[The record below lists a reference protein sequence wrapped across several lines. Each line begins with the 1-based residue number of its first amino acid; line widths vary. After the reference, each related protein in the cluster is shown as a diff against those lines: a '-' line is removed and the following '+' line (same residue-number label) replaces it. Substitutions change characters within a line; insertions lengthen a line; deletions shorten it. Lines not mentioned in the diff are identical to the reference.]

1 MVLVPDT
8 PEYSAITAASRGPDT
23 VGVHTFLIAGVR
35 YQLRFYRLAVF
46 GGEQAS
52 QPFQINVPGERKHVY
67 ACNGEI
73 YNWQELNKA
82 TGSEA
87 RGDCIAA
94 AAALSRAGFQKG
106 LEAVLGEFALIQIDL
121 PGVECGDKDAHISLA
136 RDTYGV
142 RPIFWGLDSQNRLL
156 ATSAMEG
163 VPKELTHLFSPLRGG
178 TWLRYS
184 APERKV
190 VTRGTFTHSNLLLSP
205 PPDPATYFQN
215 VFLEAVRVRC
225 AQIEKDQKIGVLLS
239 GGADSVAMIAAMAAC
254 IDAGNIAAFTVCFGD
269 IVTPDIEIACEVC
282 INVGVGRHEVLT
294 VPESALTLDL
304 LRESIRAL
312 HTFDTTTI
320 RAGTIQHL
328 LYKLAHPVMQEEGV
342 KAVLS
347 GEGAD
352 ELAGGYQYFK
362 MAPDALAAETES
374 NRLLSDIFLYDGLRA
389 DRTAGRWG
397 KEVRLPFLDVRVVD
411 AFKRWLSAEQRWDPR
426 MEKRALRSLLA
437 SIPMPSFKM
446 AGVQAA
452 IRRPKDALSD
462 SVGKRWV
469 EKLKVMAAVYCEDR
483 EFPKWEHCPPRT
495 KEEKMYRSLFDEV
508 CGAES
513 ATQIP
518 YFWMPKWQ
526 KAGSAGSLDPSATVL
541 PCFQTSEHDAPAKPK
556 PAAHPQM
563 PPGFPP
569 GMQMPPGMSFTVNP
583 GMAQGV
589 PPGMQMP
596 PNMGG
601 WAAQ

>member
-1 MVLVPDT
+1 M
-8 PEYSAITAASRGPDT
+8 
-23 VGVHTFLIAGVR
+23 
-35 YQLRFYRLAVF
+35 
-46 GGEQAS
+46 
-52 QPFQINVPGERKHVY
+52 Y

-82 TGSEA
+82 TGSES

-94 AAALSRAGFQKG
+94 AAAISRAGLKRG
-106 LEAVLGEFALIQIDL
+106 LESILGEFALIQIDL
-121 PGVECGDKDAHISLA
+121 PGTESDNTEANITIA

-142 RPIFWGLDSQNRLL
+142 RPMFWGLDNENRLL
-156 ATSAMEG
+156 AVSSMEG
-163 VPKELTHLFSPLRGG
+163 VPKELTHMFSPLRGG
-178 TWLRYS
+178 TWLKYS
-184 APERKV
+184 ATDRKI
-190 VTRGTFTHSNLLLSP
+190 VTRNTYTHTNLLLTP
-205 PPDPATYFQN
+205 PPDPAIYFQN
-215 VFLEAVRVRC
+215 IFIEAVRIRC
-225 AQIEKDQKIGVLLS
+225 AQIEINQKIGVLLS
-239 GGADSVAMIAAMAAC
+239 GGADSVAMIAAMSEC
-254 IDAGNIAAFTVCFGD
+254 IDASNIAAFTVCFGD
-269 IVTPDIEIACEVC
+269 IVTPDMEIACEVC
-282 INVGVGRHEVLT
+282 INLGIGRHEVLT
-294 VPESALTLDL
+294 VPENALTLDL
-304 LRESIRAL
+304 LRESIRSL

-389 DRTAGRWG
+389 DRTAGAWG

-411 AFKRWLSAEQRWDPR
+411 AFKRWLSAKQRWDPR

-437 SIPMPSFKM
+437 SIPTLSFKTP
-446 AGVQAA
+446 GVQAA
-452 IRRPKDALSD
+452 LRRPKDALSD

-469 EKLKVMAAVYCEDR
+469 EKLKVMATVYCEGR

-518 YFWMPKWQ
+518 YYWMPKWQ
-526 KAGSAGSLDPSATVL
+526 EVGSAGSLDPSATVL
-541 PCFQTSEHDAPAKPK
+541 PCFQNSEGNATTKPS
-556 PAAHPQM
+556 PPQ
-563 PPGFPP
+563 
-569 GMQMPPGMSFTVNP
+569 GMQQMSFTMNP
-583 GMAQGV
+583 GMG
-589 PPGMQMP
+589 GGGMP

-601 WAAQ
+601 WVP